1 MRRFPRQCVLV
12 TTCNGSLNR
21 EWGSGNNGLLTIS
34 SLWHLQVKFLC
45 PCLLRILIFP
55 IFFSRPVQN
64 IFPEWF
70 GLVWKEFGGDFRN
83 GEFFTTR
90 LYILKDFL
98 PSVPCISFPLYFF
111 LLHWDFPPT
120 EWCFFKY
127 FIRDFPFK
135 TMTWMFVYDFT
146 CKWLLCRADSIS

>member
-1 MRRFPRQCVLV
+1 MRRLPRQCVLV

-21 EWGSGNNGLLTIS
+21 EWGSGNDGLLTIS

-55 IFFSRPVQN
+55 IFFPDLSRIYFRN
-64 IFPEWF
+64 
-70 GLVWKEFGGDFRN
+70 GLVWFGKSLAVISGMENSLRHVYISLKILCQVSLASHFLCI
-83 GEFFTTR
+83 FFFALR
-90 LYILKDFL
+90 L
-98 PSVPCISFPLYFF
+98 PS
-111 LLHWDFPPT
+111 HWVM
-120 EWCFFKY
+120 FFKY

>member
-1 MRRFPRQCVLV
+1 MRRLPRQCVLV

-55 IFFSRPVQN
+55 IF
-64 IFPEWF
+64 IFFFQTCPEYISGMVWF
-70 GLVWKEFGGDFRN
+70 GLERVISGMENSLRYVYISLKILCQVSLASHFLCI
-83 GEFFTTR
+83 FFFALR
-90 LYILKDFL
+90 L
-98 PSVPCISFPLYFF
+98 PS
-111 LLHWDFPPT
+111 HWVM
-120 EWCFFKY
+120 FFKY